1 MAMQIVADS
10 LETMIESYMVNTLRE
25 AHPDIDVSPG
35 SVLYDLQVAP
45 LISILKPLIETI
57 NENELAMDFVNYGY
71 LEDSA
76 DNDVVAQKAEN
87 NYFISRRPG
96 SRATGTVA
104 FQVTEIPRNTKFI
117 VPQGTLVS
125 TDAGINFRTTSTFE
139 ISSTEAASLYNY
151 NTFVYDIPVAAEA
164 ENLGTEG
171 NVEAKEITTINTP
184 FNSRVIGVTNYLSF
198 SGGADR
204 EETTAYLE
212 RIRDFYTNNFIGTED
227 GYRNLILD
235 NRQEVEDMYIAGFRD
250 KFMHRDKGRYTSQD
264 GTEYEGHI
272 GGKVDVYIKGSQA
285 GDYTEEST
293 VTNGRKKLAYK
304 NLITIPEWNGKTL
317 LIRAGNEET
326 MQSLITQYEATTD
339 DTVKSSILTQMYQN
353 NVTHTFHSYP
363 EPYYTWIKF
372 ADSANGVN
380 MSDSPVDKAY
390 IGIAIEKDT
399 DIKGED
405 IGDYSWARINEE
417 KGVQMPTDSNGRVY
431 YLWLKYADDVYG
443 TNMSDIKENRKYIG
457 FGFNKTSPTKSDDYK
472 EYTWILL
479 SDDELKLGRQTA
491 RTDVEYHYIN
501 VLDETLDSSDE
512 EGDTYSESHDLIVYY
527 FHDTRNIY
535 ADDGGDLEYTGVQT
549 QILNSELFTVAP
561 MGYILTGPVI
571 NQMVSLTNSTSGEIY
586 DVLNYPAKFYS
597 ILRNTPACPEEDKLT
612 YFGTVM
618 ETLVV
623 NLEKNNLGF
632 NGDTIVHTYTKNE
645 TIASLD
651 EVINEKDNRIITTD
665 VLLRPAGVKYVNI
678 KIEVKPENG
687 VLLTDELDD
696 RITKVITD
704 RIESLRLGEALDESD
719 LISDLYAG
727 EFAIRDMVEY
737 IKLPFKAIYPVTEEQ
752 LNDPIIDDKRGDFNT
767 DIYGYDVPTQFV
779 NEKLPIETNSLQYIK
794 LNKLQ
799 IVEIPY

>member
-71 LEDSA
+71 LEDSV

-125 TDAGINFRTTSTFE
+125 TDAGVNFRTTSTFE

-171 NVEAKEITTINTP
+171 NIEAKEITTINTP

-212 RIRDFYTNNFIGTED
+212 RIRDFYTNNFVGTED

-272 GGKVDVYIKGSQA
+272 GGKVDIYIKGSQA
-285 GDYTEEST
+285 GDYTEESI
-293 VTNGRKKLAYK
+293 VTNGKKKLAYK

-317 LIRAGNEET
+317 LIDASKEDE
-326 MQSLITQYEATTD
+326 MQTLITQYEATTD
-339 DTVKSSILTQMYQN
+339 DVVKGTILSQMYQN
-353 NVTHTFHSYP
+353 NITHTFHSYP

-390 IGIAIEKDT
+390 IGVAIEKDT

-405 IGDYSWARINEE
+405 VGDYTWARINEE

-472 EYTWILL
+472 EYEWILL
-479 SDDELKLGRQTA
+479 SDDELKMGMQITRS
-491 RTDVEYHYIN
+491 DVEYHYIN
-501 VLDETLDSSDE
+501 VLDETLDNTGE
-512 EGDTYSESHDLIVYY
+512 EGDTYSENHDLIVYY

-535 ADDGGDLEYTGVQT
+535 LDDAGDLEYTGMQT
-549 QILNSELFTVAP
+549 QVLNSESFTVAP
-561 MGYILTGPVI
+561 MGYVLTGPVI

-623 NLEKNNLGF
+623 DLEKNNLGF

-645 TIASLD
+645 TIATLD
-651 EVINEKDNRIITTD
+651 EVINEQDNRVITTD

-678 KIEVKPENG
+678 KIEVKPEDG

-737 IKLPFKAIYPVTEEQ
+737 VKLPFKAIYPVTEEQ